1 MCNSNNNNILIIC
14 RDLQSVRRLSSFN
27 SQAHSRYIL
36 ASDDPRVHEAVKEYP
51 WIDEICWIE
60 KMESFYYVAD
70 DVIRFLKTI
79 NRWLESLAD
88 AQSSIPKELLYWIQH
103 CEGGMT
109 TQRIQDLLLL
119 IRSYLNLIE
128 NNKLTEILIFANPD
142 AHWEDDVLCCVAYS
156 RGIEVKNFGKFR
168 LDVCV
173 KRVWSILKPF
183 AIDLYYIFGVIGAK
197 SRCLFFGK
205 HKVEH
210 DKEIVFQLCSSANKH
225 VLHTYPLMKAL
236 KERNYNPVALC
247 WNALQGARLIRKEG
261 LSAEELDCYVPLSAI
276 VSGYYRMFQVW
287 KEARRKRKEFLNNNA
302 LKYRKIPLSPA
313 LWPSVIAFMPEL
325 PRRYRLQIAARRYF
339 SSHSPVAIRSWT
351 NTLPEGVIFVQNALN
366 NIRRPLFFGHWPFSC
381 FDSPYHTKIEGLD
394 LGLAWGE
401 RHKAY
406 LERLQIPL
414 DNIVCVGKDSLDNIE
429 VFMERYTSE
438 ESQCHLNIPQKY
450 SFYILY
456 DASVV
461 SRGYMGPRE
470 AYSTA
475 KYLLNFA
482 RKHPSVALII
492 KPHPASHDDWI
503 KSMLNTF
510 QLKNAFLIS
519 KNKLPFHS
527 LNACDILITK
537 FSTLGLEA
545 MHFSRPIISV
555 LLDREDGW
563 KIYED
568 AAEYVYTTDDLY
580 GLLERLL
587 NDKTFRERWTEEH
600 IRKQENFLC
609 RDVIQTTR
617 KASDLG
623 AEAIDNCLRN
633 WFT

>member
-1 MCNSNNNNILIIC
+1 MCNSNKNNILIIC

-36 ASDDPRVHEAVKEYP
+36 ASDDPRVHEAVKECS

-60 KMESFYYVAD
+60 QRESFYNVAD
-70 DVIRFLKTI
+70 DVIGFLKII

-88 AQSSIPKELLYWIQH
+88 AQRGIPKELLYWIQH

-128 NNKLTEILIFANPD
+128 TNQLNEIIIFASPD
-142 AHWEDDVLCCVAYS
+142 AHWEDNILCHVAYS
-156 RGIEVKNFGKFR
+156 RGIEAKSFGKFR
-168 LDVCV
+168 LDVLG
-173 KRVWSILKPF
+173 KRVWSTLRPF
-183 AIDLYYIFGVIGAK
+183 AIDLYYILGVIGAK
-197 SRCLFFGK
+197 SRCLFFGR
-205 HKVEH
+205 HKGVH
-210 DKEIVFQLCSSANKH
+210 GKEIVFQLCSSANKH
-225 VLHTYPLMKAL
+225 VLHTYPLMKSL
-236 KERNYNPVALC
+236 KDRNYDPVALC
-247 WNALQGARLIRKEG
+247 WTASQGARLIRKEG
-261 LSAEELDCYVPLSAI
+261 LSTEELECYVPLSAI
-276 VSGYYRMFQVW
+276 VYGYYHMLYTW
-287 KEARRKRKEFLNNNA
+287 KEAQRKQKEFLLNHA
-302 LKYRKIPLSPA
+302 LTYQNIPLGQA

-351 NTLPEGVIFVQNALN
+351 NVLPEGVIFVREALN
-366 NIRRPLFFGHWPFSC
+366 NTRRPLFFANWPFAYI
-381 FDSPYHTKIEGLD
+381 DSPYQTKIEGLD

-406 LERLQIPL
+406 LERLQVPL
-414 DNIVCVGKDSLDNIE
+414 DNIICVGKDSLDNIE
-429 VFMERYTSE
+429 VFMEKYTSE
-438 ESQCHLNIPQKY
+438 ESRCHLNIPPTY
-450 SFYILY
+450 SSYILY
-456 DASVV
+456 DVSVV
-461 SRGYMGPRE
+461 SRGYMCQRE
-470 AYSTA
+470 AYSTT
-475 KYLLNFA
+475 KCLLDFT

-492 KPHPASHDDWI
+492 KPHPSSHHDWLMSI
-503 KSMLNTF
+503 LKFYSLRNVFLVSKS
-510 QLKNAFLIS
+510 S
-519 KNKLPFHS
+519 LPFHCI
-527 LNACDILITK
+527 NACDVLITK

-545 MHFSRPIISV
+545 MHFLRPVISV
-555 LLDREDGW
+555 LLDREDRL
-563 KIYED
+563 KIYEY
-568 AAEYVYTTDDLY
+568 AAEYIYITDDLY

-600 IRKQENFLC
+600 LRKQEHFLC

-633 WFT
+633 